1 MSYPQLIEQI
11 AHSESLWTHS
21 SHLYDARVYLGPR
34 RTSMKAGLFD
44 SCPREIIFCSLSS
57 SQSESSYC
65 WPWLNISSETPAVSV
80 SVSDPWHPPPP
91 ALSWLNKSLTL
102 ELHVLLCYNYIFLSD
117 NWELPNLRAAEEPTL
132 QLNPNETSNRTQLK
146 QRDGT
151 LGFPIY
157 IQCHTLKIEP

>member
-44 SCPREIIFCSLSS
+44 SCPREVIFCSLSS

-65 WPWLNISSETPAVSV
+65 WPWLNISSGTPAVSV
-80 SVSDPWHPPPP
+80 SEWSPPTP
-91 ALSWLNKSLTL
+91 SL
-102 ELHVLLCYNYIFLSD
+102 ELAEQVCNTGVSCLALIQLYHLSD
-117 NWELPNLRAAEEPTL
+117 NWELPTLRAAEEPTL